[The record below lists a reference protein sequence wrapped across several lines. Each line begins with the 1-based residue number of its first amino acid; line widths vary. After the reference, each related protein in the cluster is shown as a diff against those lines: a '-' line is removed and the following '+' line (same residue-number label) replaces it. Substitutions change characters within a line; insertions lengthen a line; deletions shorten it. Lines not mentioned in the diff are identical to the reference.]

1 MDVIVYLFSIMLA
14 CLVLYFLGQ
23 YTFWLPHKSV
33 TLPRILMLHQVTQQ
47 EPASGMNMPPA
58 KFEALLLLL
67 RAKKAKTVTMSEW
80 LENAQHKKTENMI
93 ALTFDDGFL
102 DNYTEAFPLL
112 QKYQMKA
119 TIYLSPHFEA
129 ISRMQP
135 EHLQIMQQSGLI
147 EFGAH
152 TMTHPNLNNIS
163 DEQAMQE
170 IMASKQWVEEHI
182 GYCYCFAYPFG
193 RFSEKHMHM
202 VEQAGFCCAVS
213 TKKRILAFSPSNQ
226 FCLPRISISG
236 LMNSVQLRIALR
248 VGRYRL

>member
-1 MDVIVYLFSIMLA
+1 MTIIMWLMIGIMVVVTLYL
-14 CLVLYFLGQ
+14 LGQ
-23 YTFWLPHKSV
+23 YTFWLPHKSAK
-33 TLPRILMLHQVTQQ
+33 LPRILMLHQVTQK

-58 KFEALLLLL
+58 KFEALLALLC
-67 RAKKAKTVTMSEW
+67 AKQAKTVTMSEW
-80 LENAQHKKTENMI
+80 LSYAQKQQTENMV

-129 ISRMQP
+129 INRMQP

-170 IMASKQWVEEHI
+170 IMDSKQWVEKHI
-182 GYCYCFAYPFG
+182 GYCHCFAYPFG

-202 VEQAGFCCAVS
+202 VEKAGFCCAVS
-213 TKKRILAFSPSNQ
+213 TKKRILAFSANKQ

-236 LMNSVQLRIALR
+236 LMDSVQLRIALR